1 MASSVLCIFASAWAS
16 AGAYRVDRKAI
27 TEAARV
33 QTSAEQQGAVA
44 ASSLLS
50 SDVEEA
56 FLAAGLARFH
66 AVQLLRNS
74 TTLADQ
80 VDGAFLGAF
89 SGNSGAAFS
98 ASIDMVSS
106 LPGTHPMWPELRAKM
121 KASIR
126 TESIRSVLGGIDF
139 IGIVENKQWDLYLD
153 KACNLGAGAPLV
165 KQNASSPHPFPID
178 AYFCG
183 NHEIDWSG
191 APWNGKPIVDLCN
204 AQVGDASTVNVCGKF
219 TDKEV
224 VLGVL
229 VNITEDPRM
238 TNIVTL
244 DCLMDTMDGDIYYCH
259 KCAGRCHGW

>member
-80 VDGAFLGAF
+80 VSGAFAALFTGNAGAF
-89 SGNSGAAFS
+89 PAA
-98 ASIDMVSS
+98 IDKVSS
-106 LPGTHPMWPELRAKM
+106 LPGTHPMWPEARAKM
-121 KASIR
+121 KAAIR
-126 TESIRSVLGGIDF
+126 AEPGGDDF
-139 IGIVENKQWDLYLD
+139 MGAVENKSWDLYLN
-153 KACNLGAGAPLV
+153 KACNLDGGAPLV
-165 KQNASSPHPFPID
+165 KQNASSPHPFPMD

-219 TDKEV
+219 TDKEI